1 MMMMMMMM
9 MMIYMTARIILMES
23 LESSSLTKVSFFE
36 GFPLSL
42 FFFIFLKKKTKPY
55 HKESVS
61 LSMTPT
67 LFLR

>member
-1 MMMMMMMM
+1 MMMMMMM

-42 FFFIFLKKKTKPY
+42 FFLFFEKKKPKPY